1 MIKLVHFADIH
12 LGVENY
18 GRFDADTGLSTR
30 LLDFLRAVDTVI
42 DAALAQKADLVVF
55 AGDAYKTR
63 DPSPTSQREFA
74 RRIRRLSLAG
84 VPTVLV
90 AGNHDV
96 PNTVG
101 RAHTLEIF
109 DTLEI
114 DGIYVARSPALFDI
128 ETPSGP
134 VQVGVLPWIVRSGLL
149 AQEAYKNK
157 SLQEATAILLEHVE
171 TILNGGDGLVAHLKP
186 DVPHVLVAHGTVQ
199 GAVYG
204 SERSVMLGNDIV
216 LPLHLLKNPA
226 WDYVALG
233 HIHKHQA
240 LEGDRYPP
248 VVYSGSVERIDFGE
262 EKEDKGFVI
271 AQVDRGGCTWEFVR
285 LDTRPFVTVRVQADG
300 DDPTAQIVEQI
311 EQSSIRDAVVRVLV
325 QTTVERN
332 PLIDEKA
339 ILKALSSTFHVASI
353 VRSVSR
359 LERMRLGGQES
370 MAGLTPMDVL
380 MRYLQVKQVSE
391 ERIMRLMQFASLLD
405 ASMQSTEG

>member
-18 GRFDADTGLSTR
+18 GRFDPDTGLSTR
-30 LLDFLRAVDTVI
+30 LLDFLRAVDAVI
-42 DAALAQKADLVVF
+42 DAALAQHADLVVF

-90 AGNHDV
+90 AGNHDM
-96 PNTVG
+96 PNAAG

-114 DGIYVARSPALFDI
+114 DNVYVARSPALFDI
-128 ETPSGP
+128 ETRSGP

-157 SLQEATAILLEHVE
+157 SLQETTALLLEHVE
-171 TILNGGDGLVAHLKP
+171 MILSGSDGLIARLKP
-186 DVPHVLVAHGTVQ
+186 DLPHVLVAHGTVQ

-204 SERSVMLGNDIV
+204 SERSVMLGSDVV

-240 LEGDRYPP
+240 LEDDRFPP

-262 EKEDKGFVI
+262 EKEAKGFVV
-271 AQVDRGGCTWEFVR
+271 AQVERGGCTWEFVR

-300 DDPTAQIVEQI
+300 DDPTAQIVDQI
-311 EQSSIRDAVVRVLV
+311 ERAPIRDAVVRVLV

-339 ILKALSSTFHVASI
+339 ILKALSSAFHVAAI

-359 LERMRLGGQES
+359 FERMRLGGHED
-370 MAGLTPMDVL
+370 MAGLTPLDL
-380 MRYLQVKQVSE
+380 LARYLQVKQMPQDRI
-391 ERIMRLMQFASLLD
+391 ERLVQYASLLN
-405 ASMQSTEG
+405 T